1 MRKLYLILLLAVST
15 ANATYAE
22 ETISPPY
29 LSDMTEWS
37 VENAGGE
44 NDWQRWSSV
53 PYFTSMSATEKE
65 LTGCSD
71 GIACDTEDAD
81 SWAISPAVEL
91 KAGVEYE
98 ISFFMVV
105 PDAEVDYGDENVI
118 LNVAGGNSLT
128 DITGGTELFATE
140 GFNNTELTRQT
151 ATFTPTADGSY
162 FFGLNCHSGNGM
174 FGSYGIA
181 ATAFSIKGDDSGQ
194 TSGIDTIGIA
204 REAEYFDITGVKVT
218 KPVKGRLYI
227 VRHGSKATKIIL

>member
-22 ETISPPY
+22 ETIRPPY

-81 SWAISPAVEL
+81 SWAISPAVE
-91 KAGVEYE
+91 
-98 ISFFMVV
+98 
-105 PDAEVDYGDENVI
+105 
-118 LNVAGGNSLT
+118 
-128 DITGGTELFATE
+128 
-140 GFNNTELTRQT
+140 
-151 ATFTPTADGSY
+151 
-162 FFGLNCHSGNGM
+162 
-174 FGSYGIA
+174 
-181 ATAFSIKGDDSGQ
+181 
-194 TSGIDTIGIA
+194 IGRA
-204 REAEYFDITGVKVT
+204 HV
-218 KPVKGRLYI
+218 
-227 VRHGSKATKIIL
+227 